1 MEKKTNSRFALR
13 VNKLTKDFK
22 DYFKE
27 EAEDVFSSP
36 GRIELLGNHTDH
48 NHGKVM
54 VSSIDLNILA
64 VAKKSDDNYFIYKTN
79 GFPVMKVDINDLDKR
94 EDEYNQ
100 SIGIIRGVLFKMKEL
115 GYKIGGAKVVTTTTI
130 FKGAGVSS
138 SAAFENLI
146 TKIVSFYYNNDVIK
160 PFEEAVIGQFAESVY
175 FNKPCGLLDQSG
187 IAFGGVNYMDFKSTT
202 DPKVISLQ
210 STLKDFDLVLINT
223 RDSHSQLTANYA
235 QIKDD
240 MFDVAKLFGKDVLR
254 EVDENDFYSRKD
266 EIIAKLSERAYLR
279 AKHYF
284 EENHRVET
292 ALKAMKE
299 GDQETF
305 IKMIN
310 ESGESSFYQLKNC
323 YVNSI
328 EENLPKGLLLSKKII
343 HHGASRVHGGGFAGT
358 MLAIV
363 DKNEVYDYIKEM
375 RKVYGEKNV
384 RKIALNKYGTRYV
397 TKIKDVK

>member
-1 MEKKTNSRFALR
+1 MEQKKSRFALR
-13 VNKLTKDFK
+13 VEKLVKDFVN
-22 DYFKE
+22 YFKE
-27 EAEDVFSSP
+27 EPEDVFSSP

-64 VAKKSDDNYFIYKTN
+64 VAKKTDKNYFIYKTN
-79 GFPVMKVDINDLDKR
+79 GFPVMKVMLDDLDKR

-115 GYKIGGAKVVTTTTI
+115 GYNIGGVEVVTTTTI

-146 TKIVSFYYNNDVIK
+146 TKIVSYYYNEDKIQ
-160 PFEEAVIGQFAESVY
+160 PFEEAQIGQFAESVY

-187 IAFGGVNYMDFKSTT
+187 IAFGGVNYIDFKSTVE
-202 DPKVISLQ
+202 PEIISLN
-210 STLKDFDLVLINT
+210 STLKDFDFVLINT

-235 QIKDD
+235 EIKDD
-240 MFDVAKLFGKDVLR
+240 MFALASYFNKEVLR
-254 EVDENDFYSRKD
+254 EVDENEFF
-266 EIIAKLSERAYLR
+266 AKKEELIKKFSMRAFLR
-279 AKHYF
+279 GKHFF
-284 EENHRVET
+284 EENHRVEK
-292 ALKAMKE
+292 ALKALQD

-305 IKMIN
+305 IKMVN

-323 YVNSI
+323 YVNNE

-343 HHGASRVHGGGFAGT
+343 KHGASRVHGGGFAGT

-363 DKNEVYDYIKEM
+363 DKKETYDYIKEM
-375 RKVYGEKNV
+375 RKIYGDNNV
-384 RKIALNKYGTRYV
+384 KKIALNKYGTRFV
-397 TKIKDVK
+397 TKIKDIQ

>member
-1 MEKKTNSRFALR
+1 
-13 VNKLTKDFK
+13 
-22 DYFKE
+22 
-27 EAEDVFSSP
+27 
-36 GRIELLGNHTDH
+36 
-48 NHGKVM
+48 
-54 VSSIDLNILA
+54 
-64 VAKKSDDNYFIYKTN
+64 
-79 GFPVMKVDINDLDKR
+79 
-94 EDEYNQ
+94 
-100 SIGIIRGVLFKMKEL
+100 
-115 GYKIGGAKVVTTTTI
+115 
-130 FKGAGVSS
+130 
-138 SAAFENLI
+138 
-146 TKIVSFYYNNDVIK
+146 
-160 PFEEAVIGQFAESVY
+160 
-175 FNKPCGLLDQSG
+175 
-187 IAFGGVNYMDFKSTT
+187 MDFKSTT
-202 DPKVISLQ
+202 DHEVISLQ

-343 HHGASRVHGGGFAGT
+343 HHGDSRVHGGGFAGT